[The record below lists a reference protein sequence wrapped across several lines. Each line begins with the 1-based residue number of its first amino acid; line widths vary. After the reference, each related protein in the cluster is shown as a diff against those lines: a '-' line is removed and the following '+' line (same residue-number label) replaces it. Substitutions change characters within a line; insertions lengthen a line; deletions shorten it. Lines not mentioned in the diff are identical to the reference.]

1 MMVKSDTVRCALE
14 RKLEGK
20 CMSAYVEQR
29 SSSDNF
35 YDLSSG
41 FNPQAHIGETFND
54 RSLYEIK
61 LWTYISHHSEKYV
74 VILHSLS
81 NI

>member
-1 MMVKSDTVRCALE
+1 MMVKSDTVRCALG

-20 CMSAYVEQR
+20 CRSVYVEQR

-35 YDLSSG
+35 MTCQVALIHK
-41 FNPQAHIGETFND
+41 HIRETFND
-54 RSLYEIK
+54 RILYEIK
-61 LWTYISHHSEKYV
+61 LCTYISHHSEKYV
-74 VILHSLS
+74 IILHSLS